1 MSLDGFDPVVHV
13 PVRLRLCCLL
23 AGVERMAFPTLR
35 EHLGVSAS
43 VLSKQARA
51 LVEDGVVEMVKEPQ
65 DASGARAWLA
75 LTGEGRTRLAG
86 HLAALEAI
94 AATAREAA
102 QGQPG

>member
-1 MSLDGFDPVVHV
+1 MSLDGFDAAIHV

-35 EHLGVSAS
+35 EQLGVSAS

-75 LTGEGRTRLAG
+75 LTDGGRARLEG
-86 HLAALEAI
+86 HLAALEQI
-94 AATAREAA
+94 AATARE
-102 QGQPG
+102 QVGSD

>member
-1 MSLDGFDPVVHV
+1 MSLDGFDAAIHV

-23 AGVERMAFPTLR
+23 AGVDRMAFPTLR
-35 EHLGVSAS
+35 EQLGVSAS
-43 VLSKQARA
+43 VLSKQAKA

-75 LTGEGRTRLAG
+75 LTERGRTRLTA

-94 AATAREAA
+94 AATARA
-102 QGQPG
+102 